1 MRTSVEDIRMTPSF
15 DRPASQRRLEA
26 AARSYVAARRRG
38 AADRA
43 ARRQLAALLRPFAPP
58 SASLDAAIAADEPSL
73 IPEGQRQEILSRLAA
88 ELRHLALLARR
99 GHRAYDLNRH
109 LNAKRLA
116 RWLGGAERW
125 LPGPAAPGSGRAANA
140 RFRRARRC
148 RSVP

>member
-1 MRTSVEDIRMTPSF
+1 MTPSF

-26 AARSYVAARRRG
+26 AARSYVAARRKV

-58 SASLDAAIAADEPSL
+58 SPRVEAAIAADDPSF
-73 IPEGQRQEILSRLAA
+73 IPEGQRQEMLSRLAA
-88 ELRHLALLARR
+88 ELRHLSRLARR
-99 GHRAYDLNRH
+99 GDRAYDINRH
-109 LNAKRLA
+109 LTAKRLA

-125 LPGPAAPGSGRAANA
+125 LRSPAAPGSGRSANA
-140 RFRRARRC
+140 RFRRAGGR